1 MSDYK
6 VIANASNLHELG
18 VVRSLLESNGIPT
31 IVNHE
36 YVSQT
41 LPMLTP
47 GHAGVELLVNS
58 ADYDKA
64 LEILNDNNMFDHTE
78 LEEVSD
84 KDYIDTIISE
94 HNRKKKYSL
103 GKFFL
108 YLVVICLLILL
119 GLGILGL
126 IIF

>member
-6 VIANASNLHELG
+6 LIANAGNIHELG
-18 VVRSLLESNGIPT
+18 IVRSLLESNGIPT
-31 IVNHE
+31 FTKNE

-47 GHAGVELLVNS
+47 GHTGIELLVNS

-64 LEILNDNNMFDHTE
+64 LEILNDNNLFDHTD
-78 LEEVSD
+78 LDEVD
-84 KDYIDTIISE
+84 DEDYINTIITE
-94 HNRKKKYSL
+94 HRKEEAIPVKQTIVY
-103 GKFFL
+103 
-108 YLVVICLLILL
+108 VIIICLIILI
-119 GLGILGL
+119 GLLGL